1 VKTAYRDGEL
11 CGVDNAGRPSFA
23 RPRRP
28 PTAKEAL
35 AAAKARGVKL
45 GDYERIAAAK
55 RKATAARAES
65 VRPAIAS
72 TMHLSA
78 LAAAADLSKRN
89 ITTATGARW
98 CAMQVI
104 SDPRSQAPRPDPLSR
119 GAG

>member
-1 VKTAYRDGEL
+1 MAEFERD
-11 CGVDNAGRPSFA
+11 AISKR
-23 RPRRP
+23 
-28 PTAKEAL
+28 TKEAL
-35 AAAKARGVKL
+35 PAAKARGVKL

-55 RKATAARAES
+55 RKATAACAES
-65 VRPAIAS
+65 VQPAIAS